1 LTAKKAFP
9 DAREALL
16 ALIDANRNWYQSIN
30 IRDQDDS
37 DILLLEQLAVRLY
50 GIIYSNT
57 E

>member
-1 LTAKKAFP
+1 
-9 DAREALL
+9 LL